1 MPQGSSISPHLAA
14 AGSVCG
20 SLHRAYRDWR
30 LYPPTHPMA
39 LQSIEGL
46 TVTIARYVDEW
57 GTLTFEVQENAL
69 LVEGEPVYQHETSRD
84 NLAFLLFRDGVRT
97 LSLNPDMVME
107 EIEALV
113 DCLAHADDLAD
124 MEHDLVTAL
133 WERDLGH
140 IDYQVVDP
148 FLAGEVLGEGMVD
161 TLREAVLQRLDAAA
175 PSISPTAAQVQ
186 TALGRVEP
194 IHIEASGLKLTP
206 QEIGRGEQ
214 AIEGL
219 SSVLQDF
226 AEVLLEISGSA
237 PITAADDVLLQS
249 LTAAVTAFLDVDDID
264 GASLLLGR
272 LEQMETQGRCP
283 TGTVGL
289 VAAGAITAEHLRS
302 LLRESGQ
309 VSADSDRPAE
319 SFLKWLRPWIVP
331 PLLEILA
338 ETDDRAVRR
347 TVLGVLG
354 GEGGVPWPELE
365 PFLRDARWYVVRNA
379 VQLAAAA
386 GHRQLIGHAPR
397 LLRHPEVQVRR
408 EVVRALE
415 RFGGQAA
422 SSSLTQALTDPDSSV
437 RTLAARAVGRET
449 GPETE
454 RVLLAHIES
463 REFPSLSEEEVEAF
477 FSAYAESAQ
486 ERATPLLDR
495 SWRKRLFAPRPL
507 SFRIAA
513 VLALG
518 RIRGPAGRAALD
530 IASRSGEPQIKRA
543 AAQAVHDRSSAT
555 PGAWS

>member
-1 MPQGSSISPHLAA
+1 
-14 AGSVCG
+14 
-20 SLHRAYRDWR
+20 
-30 LYPPTHPMA
+30 MA

-46 TVTIARYVDEW
+46 AVTIARYVDQW
-57 GTLTFEVQENAL
+57 GPLTFEVQEDSL
-69 LVEGEPVYQHETSRD
+69 LVEREPVYQQETGRD
-84 NLAFLLFRDGVRT
+84 NLAFLMFRDGVRT
-97 LSLNPDMVME
+97 LSLNPEMQRE

-161 TLREAVLQRLDAAA
+161 TLRETVLQRLDAATA
-175 PSISPTAAQVQ
+175 LTSPTGARAQ
-186 TALGRVEP
+186 TDLGRVEP
-194 IHIEASGLKLTP
+194 MHIEASGLRLTP
-206 QEIGRGEQ
+206 QDIQSGET

-226 AEVLLEISGSA
+226 SEILLEISGST

-249 LTAAVTAFLDVDDID
+249 LTAAVAAFLDVDDND
-264 GASLLLGR
+264 GASLLLSR
-272 LEQMETQGRCP
+272 LEQMETQGWCP

-289 VAAGAITAEHLRS
+289 VAGGAVTAEHLRR
-302 LLRESGQ
+302 LLRESGHI
-309 VSADSDRPAE
+309 SADGGRPAE

-338 ETDDRAVRR
+338 ETDDRAVRK

-386 GHRQLIGHAPR
+386 GHRQVTGHAPR

-422 SSSLTQALTDPDSSV
+422 SRGLAQALTDPDSSV

-449 GPETE
+449 GPEPE
-454 RVLLAHIES
+454 RVLLTHIES
-463 REFPSLSEEEVEAF
+463 REFPSLPVEEVEAF

-486 ERATPLLDR
+486 ERAIPLLDR
-495 SWRKRLFAPRPL
+495 SWRKKLFSPRPL
-507 SFRIAA
+507 SFRVAA

-518 RIRGPAGRAALD
+518 HVQGPSARAVLEE
-530 IASRSGEPQIKRA
+530 ASGSGEPQIKRA
-543 AAQAVHDRSSAT
+543 AAQAAQSRSSAT
-555 PGAWS
+555 PGGWS